1 MIQEHMPER
10 LLTTGEIARYCQ
22 VSNVAVFRW
31 IKAGKLPAFSTP
43 GGHYRVAMSDFR
55 AFLERSGMPIDD
67 DFFSSGI
74 KRILVVDD
82 EPEVAEVIVTALGQ
96 GNNQY
101 EFERA
106 ADGFDAGLKVA
117 SFRPDLVTLDL
128 MMPDVDGFQVCQRLK
143 SEEGTRNIR
152 ILIITAFPGDGN
164 LERAMALGAD
174 DYLIKPFQLADL
186 RQKVKA
192 LLRA

>member
-1 MIQEHMPER
+1 MPER

>member
-1 MIQEHMPER
+1 MPER

-55 AFLERSGMPIDD
+55 AFLERSGMPIDE
-67 DFFSSGI
+67 DFFSAGI

-82 EPEVAEVIVTALGQ
+82 EPEVAELIVTALSQ
-96 GNNQY
+96 SNNNQY

-106 ADGFDAGLKVA
+106 SDGFDAGLKVA
-117 SFRPDLVTLDL
+117 SFHPDLVTLDL
-128 MMPDVDGFQVCQRLK
+128 MMPDMDGFQVCQRLK
-143 SEEGTRNIR
+143 SEEETRDIR

-186 RQKVKA
+186 RQKVKT